1 MLRNNVITFDKRLI
15 FAPYFSNPK
24 TNYFMMKKLFF
35 AVAFLWSIGLVAQ
48 NVQLHYDFGENR
60 SYLTSTVEMFKPD
73 KLGNTFFFIDMDY
86 CSGDTKGVSL
96 AYWEI
101 ARVMKLEKWPVGLHV
116 EYNGGFGQFKVM
128 DANVA
133 YQINNAYLAGIDYS
147 YNNSDFSKGF
157 TIKALYKHIQDKHD
171 FSFQLTGVWYMH
183 FLDRKLSFL
192 GFVDFWKEDSH
203 FEGNKDAKFIFI
215 SEPQIWYNFNKHFS
229 AGGEVELSSNFAGME
244 GFHAMPTLGLKY
256 SF

>member
-1 MLRNNVITFDKRLI
+1 
-15 FAPYFSNPK
+15 
-24 TNYFMMKKLFF
+24 MMKKLFF

-73 KLGNTFFFIDMDY
+73 KLGNTFFFIDMNY
-86 CSGDTKGVSL
+86 GDGDIKGVSL

-101 ARVMKLEKWPVGLHV
+101 AS
-116 EYNGGFGQFKVM
+116 
-128 DANVA
+128 A
-133 YQINNAYLAGIDYS
+133 YEINNAFLGGIDYS

-157 TIKALYKHIQDKHD
+157 SLKALYKYIQDKHD

-192 GFVDFWKEDSH
+192 GFFDFWREDSH
-203 FEGNKDAKFIFI
+203 FAGNKDTKFIFL
-215 SEPQIWYNFNKHFS
+215 SEPQLWYNFNKHFS